1 MTPTHFYLV
10 TANPFVEGD
19 PGHAEEGWFIVKRG
33 SVILT
38 DAAGVPL
45 PGDDKRKIER
55 DPLTTAKRLL
65 RARWL
70 RKPRSDFNRRLVYP
84 RGGVA

>member
-1 MTPTHFYLV
+1 MDRP
-10 TANPFVEGD
+10 A
-19 PGHAEEGWFIVKRG
+19 
-33 SVILT
+33 
-38 DAAGVPL
+38 VPL

-84 RGGVA
+84 RAAWR